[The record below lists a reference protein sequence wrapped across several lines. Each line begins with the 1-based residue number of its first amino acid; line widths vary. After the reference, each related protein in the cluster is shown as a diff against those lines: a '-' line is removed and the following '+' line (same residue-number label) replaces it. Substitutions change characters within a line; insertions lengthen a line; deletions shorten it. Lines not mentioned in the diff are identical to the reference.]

1 MAIKTPRPPA
11 SGGAR
16 DLPAY
21 MSEDSA
27 PQGFAV
33 NRPWWLLPCFV
44 ASFWLASV
52 AVLLVPDLA
61 GRYEALIGR
70 LSGVDFSPT
79 PNLAFRPLS
88 VAFAL
93 VFWLFAAGGLRD
105 RAALLLRMLAGGA
118 LAIFLTDLV
127 MAHSMRLGGPAPF
140 SFAGDLLA
148 GYAGFV
154 GLILAFLGALHLPR
168 GEVVRTE
175 VARPPRY
182 GFTLAAC
189 IGFSAGLA
197 AFVVTYAHQ
206 EIDYLRNVALIG
218 GLGPGVILFRPT
230 LTASLFV
237 VASLCPFRP
246 PRSMADRPSV
256 AFLVAALNEAQDI
269 EDCIRSL
276 DAAAA
281 RYGRRC
287 RLYLVDNGSRD
298 GTPRIAREALARC
311 AALDG
316 EVLHCPQPGKSRA
329 LNYGLRRMKD
339 EEIVVRVDADS
350 VIEPAALEK
359 MIPYFA
365 APEVGG
371 VSGVPLPKNSATLLG
386 RLRNIEV
393 LENVS
398 FVRTGLNAIDAVNVL
413 PGIMCAYRLSIL
425 QALGGFH
432 EGINGED
439 TDMAIRVG
447 RLGYR
452 VISDPRIT
460 VQSEVPRSLAHLRE
474 QRLRWSR
481 GALHVFARNKSAFR
495 LVQGPR
501 GLWTIPH
508 AFIGVLRRGGAP
520 LVLIYASAVAVV
532 EPSALYLRDGVAV
545 LAVLMGAPLV
555 ILIGVLLI
563 RRRPGLLPF
572 LPFYVGFRLLRS
584 LFQLETL
591 FTLRLRASVERAGA
605 AGREARPAA

>member
-1 MAIKTPRPPA
+1 MAIRTPEKPA
-11 SGGAR
+11 SGDAPEP
-16 DLPAY
+16 PAY
-21 MSEDSA
+21 VSEDSA
-27 PQGFAV
+27 PQRFAV
-33 NRPWWLLPCFV
+33 SRPWWLLPAFV
-44 ASFWLASV
+44 AAFWLASV
-52 AVLLVPDLA
+52 AVLAIPGLA
-61 GRYEALIGR
+61 TRYEAMLGD
-70 LSGVDFSPT
+70 LSGVDLGT
-79 PNLAFRPLS
+79 TRNLAFRPLS

-93 VFWLFAAGGLRD
+93 VFWVFAAGGLKD
-105 RAALLLRMLAGGA
+105 RANLFVRMLGGCAFAILVTDLLLAW
-118 LAIFLTDLV
+118 
-127 MAHSMRLGGPAPF
+127 SMHVGGPGPF

-154 GLILAFLGALHLPR
+154 GLILAFLSALHLPE
-168 GEVVRTE
+168 GEIVRTKLQ
-175 VARPPRY
+175 RPRRY
-182 GFTLAAC
+182 GVTLIAC
-189 IGFSAGLA
+189 IAFSAGLA
-197 AFVVTYAHQ
+197 AFVVTYANR
-206 EIDYLRNVALIG
+206 EIDHLRNVALIG

-230 LTASLFV
+230 LTASLFL
-237 VASLCPFRP
+237 VASLFPFRP
-246 PRSMADRPSV
+246 PERTPRAPTV
-256 AFLVAALNEAQDI
+256 GFLVAALNEAQDI

-276 DAAAA
+276 DIAAA
-281 RYGRRC
+281 RYGQRC

-298 GTPRIAREALARC
+298 GTPQIARKALSRC
-311 AALDG
+311 TALDG
-316 EVLHCPQPGKSRA
+316 EVLHCPEPGKSRA
-329 LNYGLRRMKD
+329 LNHGLRHMRD

-359 MIPYFA
+359 MVPYFA

-371 VSGVPLPKNSATLLG
+371 VSGVPLPKNGSTLLG

-452 VISDPRIT
+452 VISDPSIT

-481 GALHVFARNKSAFR
+481 GALHVFARNKSAF
-495 LVQGPR
+495 LLAQGPR
-501 GLWTIPH
+501 GLWTVPH

-532 EPSALYLRDGVAV
+532 DPHALYLRDGVAV
-545 LAVLMGAPLV
+545 LAVLMGAPL
-555 ILIGVLLI
+555 ILLVAVLLI

-591 FTLRLRASVERAGA
+591 FTLKLRASVKESQATVP
-605 AGREARPAA
+605 AGRL